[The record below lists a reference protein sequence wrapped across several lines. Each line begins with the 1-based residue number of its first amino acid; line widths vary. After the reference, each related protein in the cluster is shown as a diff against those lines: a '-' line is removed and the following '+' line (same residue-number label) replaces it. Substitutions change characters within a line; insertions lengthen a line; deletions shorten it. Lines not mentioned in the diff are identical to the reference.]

1 MNSVTPISSLAAT
14 VDGDLTNNIEENKDR
29 YEIEKDDL
37 DDIHRAIQTIQRRSE
52 GLIRFVSDFRN
63 LTRIPIPQL
72 KEVKVKE
79 IFQRVTTLLK
89 HDFDLN
95 NISLATSIK
104 PTDLALKVDPELIE
118 QVMINIVKNAVQALE
133 EEPQKN
139 IKMTARRD
147 DKNTV
152 TIKIKDNGAGID
164 EEALSKIFIPFFTTK
179 KNGSGIGLSLS
190 KQIMRQHKG
199 AIKVVSHIDEGTE
212 FSLRFEDQELEKIP
226 VL

>member
-1 MNSVTPISSLAAT
+1 MVRQKVILSLHLFDDCT
-14 VDGDLTNNIEENKDR
+14 HCYFLNKDR

-72 KEVKVKE
+72 KEVKVRE
-79 IFQRVTTLLK
+79 IFQRVLTLLK
-89 HDFDLN
+89 HDLDQYNINVITSVKPADLM
-95 NISLATSIK
+95 
-104 PTDLALKVDPELIE
+104 LKVDPELIE
-118 QVMINIVKNAVQALE
+118 QVMINIVKNAIQALE
-133 EEPQKN
+133 EKPEKQ
-139 IKMTARRD
+139 IKLSARWD
-147 DKNTV
+147 NKSIV
-152 TIKIKDNGAGID
+152 TIRIRDNGAGID

-199 AIKVVSHIDEGTE
+199 AIKVVSNLDEGTE
-212 FSLRFEDQELEKIP
+212 FSLRFEDQQMEK
-226 VL
+226 VSVV